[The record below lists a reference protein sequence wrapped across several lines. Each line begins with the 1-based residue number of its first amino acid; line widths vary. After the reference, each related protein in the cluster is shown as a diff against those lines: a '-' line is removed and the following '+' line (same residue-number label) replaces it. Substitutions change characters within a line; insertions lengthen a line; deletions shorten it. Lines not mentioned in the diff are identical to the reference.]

1 MEGPKRTEPSKF
13 FDTKGHFRL
22 NTESVF
28 VSESDLLLNPIR
40 KEKEKPPPE
49 GTGFL
54 SNEFFMKKIVIV
66 NSSPRNEGNC
76 DLLCAQFYKGASQN
90 PENEIVRINLK
101 DKNFDFLREEQM
113 EDDADAAARELMNSN
128 VIVLATPV
136 YFYTM
141 SGMMKT
147 FIDRMTPYFGQ
158 LSGKDFY
165 FILTAAVN
173 RSEMEQTVDAL
184 SGFTDSIP
192 ESNVVRVVYGSN
204 VSQKGD
210 ILGHPAYQEV
220 FDIASRIF

>member
-1 MEGPKRTEPSKF
+1 
-13 FDTKGHFRL
+13 
-22 NTESVF
+22 
-28 VSESDLLLNPIR
+28 
-40 KEKEKPPPE
+40 
-49 GTGFL
+49 
-54 SNEFFMKKIVIV
+54 MKKIVIV
-66 NSSPRNEGNC
+66 NSSPRSEGNC

-90 PENEIVRINLK
+90 PENEVVRINLK
-101 DKNFDFLREEQM
+101 DKNFDFFREDQA
-113 EDDADAAARELMNSN
+113 EDDADFAARELMDSN

-204 VSQKGD
+204 VSRKGD
-210 ILGHPAYQEV
+210 ILDHPAYQEV